1 MFRQGPF
8 VLEGDAPSEPSSGF
22 GVLISRLDHAVR
34 LVNSGR
40 ITNIRESTCFRI
52 NHNFQTKPAAF
63 QVVNHARVL

>member
-34 LVNSGR
+34 LVNSGPSQ
-40 ITNIRESTCFRI
+40 ISGKAHVFVSTTIFR
-52 NHNFQTKPAAF
+52 
-63 QVVNHARVL
+63 L